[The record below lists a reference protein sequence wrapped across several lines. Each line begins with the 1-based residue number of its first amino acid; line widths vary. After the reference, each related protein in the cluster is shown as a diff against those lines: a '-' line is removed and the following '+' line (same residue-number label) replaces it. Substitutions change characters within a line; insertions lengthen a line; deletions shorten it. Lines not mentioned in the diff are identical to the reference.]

1 MRHSKK
7 ISAWLSK
14 QQNLYVLFTVV
25 LMIPTCL
32 LLYTEEMS
40 IAMRV
45 AYLFL
50 PLSVYLALFATGQR
64 PGVVLLWLSLL
75 LIIGAFQEVL
85 LYLFGNSIIA
95 SDMFLNLF
103 TTSTGEASEL
113 LGNLIPAVILILF
126 IFFGAIYL
134 AIHSVRIK
142 DRLTARIRRKS
153 MLIAGC
159 CLLIGSIG
167 GITAKVQEPD
177 KDVLLNIYP
186 VNVFYNM
193 KFAKESWHKSKNYK
207 ESSENFSFQ
216 AKLRHPAEDKEIYV
230 LVIGETSRSDNWS
243 LYGYERETN
252 PRLSKEKSLV
262 YFTDVVTQ
270 CNATHK
276 SVPLILSAASADNFE
291 IIYKQKSIITAFK
304 EAGFKTAFLSNQVPN
319 NTFTDFFSHEAD
331 VLELLRGDP
340 LAISNNPL
348 DHDLLPLLD
357 KFIDDGGNN
366 KLFIV
371 LHTYGSHFNYRDRY
385 SDKFRKF
392 VPDDNA
398 NLEYR
403 HRDLLVN
410 SYDNSILST
419 DDFLASIIDRLKST
433 GAVTGML
440 YLPDHGEDIMDD
452 DRHRFLHA
460 SPCPTYYQLH
470 IPLLIWF
477 SDEYNEQYP
486 ETMRNAFLHSSAPIS
501 TRAVFHTML
510 DLAGIST
517 PHFDSVYSVVNSGFE
532 PRKRSYLNDHN
543 LPESLDN
550 CGLKKQ
556 DEAMFK
562 EKGMV
567 YP

>member
-1 MRHSKK
+1 MKHFKK
-7 ISAWLSK
+7 ISEWFGK
-14 QQNLYVLFTVV
+14 QRNLYILFTIV

-40 IAMRV
+40 MAMRV

-50 PLSVYLALFATGQR
+50 PLSVYMGLLAMR
-64 PGVVLLWLSLL
+64 RKPGVVLLWLSLL
-75 LIIGAFQEVL
+75 LLLGAFQEVL

-113 LGNLIPAVILILF
+113 LGNLIPALILVF
-126 IFFGAIYL
+126 FVFFGTIYL
-134 AIHSVRIK
+134 AIRSTRIE
-142 DRLTARIRRKS
+142 DRLTDHVRKKS
-153 MLIAGC
+153 IIIAGC
-159 CLLIGSIG
+159 CLLIGSAG
-167 GITAKVQEPD
+167 GVTAKVQEPEEN
-177 KDVLLNIYP
+177 VLLNIYP

-193 KFAKESWHKSKNYK
+193 KFARESWHKSKNYQ
-207 ESSENFSFQ
+207 ETSETFSFQ
-216 AKLRHPAEDKEIYV
+216 AKPQHPAEDREIYV
-230 LVIGETSRSDNWS
+230 LVVGETSRSDNWS

-252 PRLSKEKSLV
+252 PRLSKEKSIV
-262 YFTDVVTQ
+262 HFTDVITQ

-304 EAGFKTAFLSNQVPN
+304 EAGFRTAFLSNQVPN
-319 NTFTDFFSHEAD
+319 NTFTDFFSREAD

-357 KFIDDGGNN
+357 KFIAGGGN

-392 VPDDNA
+392 VQDNNV

-403 HRDLLVN
+403 HRELLVN

-419 DDFLASIIDRLKST
+419 DDFLVSVIDKLKST

-477 SDEYNEQYP
+477 SDEYNDRYP
-486 ETMRNAFLHSSAPIS
+486 EVMKNAVLHSSAPIS
-501 TRAVFHTML
+501 TRAAFHTML
-510 DLAGIST
+510 DLAGIYT
-517 PHFDSVYSVVNSGFE
+517 PHLDSVYSVVSSGFA

-556 DEAMFK
+556 DEVMFK
-562 EKGMV
+562 KRGMV

>member
-1 MRHSKK
+1 MKHFKK

-14 QQNLYVLFTVV
+14 QRNLYMLFTVI

-40 IAMRV
+40 VAMRV

-50 PLSVYLALFATGQR
+50 PLSVYLTLLATGQR

-75 LIIGAFQEVL
+75 LIMGAFQEIL

-103 TTSTGEASEL
+103 TTSTGEATEL
-113 LGNLIPAVILILF
+113 LGNLIPAVILVLF
-126 IFFGAIYL
+126 VFFGAIYL
-134 AIHSVRIK
+134 AIHSVRIE
-142 DRLTARIRRKS
+142 DRLTVRVRRKS

-177 KDVLLNIYP
+177 EDVLLNIYP

-193 KFAKESWHKSKNYK
+193 KFAKESWHKSKNYR
-207 ESSENFSFQ
+207 ETSELFSFQ
-216 AKLRHPAEDKEIYV
+216 AKPQHPIGDKEIYV
-230 LVIGETSRSDNWS
+230 LVVGETSRSDNWS

-252 PRLSKEKSLV
+252 PCLSKERSLV
-262 YFTDVVTQ
+262 HFTDVVTQ

-276 SVPLILSAASADNFE
+276 SVPLILSAASADNFD

-304 EAGFKTAFLSNQVPN
+304 EAGFRTAFLSNQVPN

-357 KFIDDGGNN
+357 KFIAEGGN
-366 KLFIV
+366 KLFII

-392 VPDDNA
+392 VPDNSA

-403 HRDLLVN
+403 HREFLLN

-419 DDFLASIIDRLKST
+419 DDFLASVIDKLKET
-433 GAVTGML
+433 GAVASML

-460 SPCPTYYQLH
+460 SPLPTYYQLH

-477 SDEYNEQYP
+477 SDEYNNRYP
-486 ETMRNAFLHSSAPIS
+486 ESMRNALRHRSAPIS
-501 TRAVFHTML
+501 TKAAFHTML
-510 DLAGIST
+510 DLAGIFT
-517 PHFDSVYSVVNSGFE
+517 PYFDPVFSVVSSGFA

-543 LPESLDN
+543 LPEPLDN

-556 DEAMFK
+556 DEAMFRK
-562 EKGMV
+562 KGMV